1 MSAIY
6 ANILTIG
13 DEILYGQITD
23 TNSQWISAELDKLGF
38 RVKKKISIGDQK
50 DIILQ
55 TLKESLAE
63 VSIVIIT
70 GGLGPTN
77 DDITKKTIAE
87 FFNVSM
93 NRNQEV
99 FDYLKA
105 YFEKRGREF
114 APLNQ
119 TQADLPANAQV
130 IPNTRG
136 TAPGMWLEHEGKV
149 IISLPGVPY
158 EMKGIMTDSGLEKL
172 RAYFNP
178 PVILHR
184 VIKTGGIG
192 ESSLAVMIEA
202 WENNLPDHIKLAY
215 LPSAGE
221 VKLRL
226 TGSGSNREILAN
238 EIETQIQLVL
248 PLIQTHVYG
257 FDAETWESS
266 TARWLKENNYTLAT
280 AESCTGGYI
289 AHVLTLIPGSSAY
302 FKGSVIAYS
311 NEVKEDLLQVPDD
324 VLKQHGAVS
333 EPVVKAMAEEIRKKL
348 KTTFGIATSGIAGPD
363 GGTPEKPVGTVWI
376 AVSSEGKISTQLLQL
391 TAMRDVN
398 IRLTALNV
406 FKLLRKHIQ

>member
-6 ANILTIG
+6 ANIITIG

-50 DIILQ
+50 EIILQ

-63 VSIVIIT
+63 ASIVIIT

-87 FFNVSM
+87 YFNVSM
-93 NRNQEV
+93 TRNQEV
-99 FDYLKA
+99 FDYLKT

-119 TQADLPANAQV
+119 TQADIPSNAQV

-136 TAPGMWLEHEGKV
+136 TAPGMWFEQDGKV

-158 EMKGIMTDSGLEKL
+158 EMKGILSDSGLEKL
-172 RAYFNP
+172 RAHFNP
-178 PVILHR
+178 PAILHR

-192 ESSLAVMIEA
+192 ESIIAIIIKD
-202 WENNLPDHIKLAY
+202 WENKLPKHIRLAY

-226 TGSGSNREILAN
+226 TGTGTNRETLAK
-238 EIETQIQLVL
+238 EIEAQIQLVL
-248 PLIQTHVYG
+248 PLIQAHVYG
-257 FDAETWESS
+257 FDEETWESS
-266 TARWLKENNYTLAT
+266 TARWLKENNYTIAT
-280 AESCTGGYI
+280 AESCTGGYV
-289 AHVLTLIPGSSAY
+289 AHLLTLIPGSSAY

-311 NEVKEDLLQVPDD
+311 NDVKSNLLDVPSEI
-324 VLKQHGAVS
+324 LQKHGAVS
-333 EPVVKAMAEEIRKKL
+333 EPVVEQMAKDIRQKMN
-348 KTTFGIATSGIAGPD
+348 TTFGIATSGIAGPD

-376 AVSSEGKISTQLLQL
+376 AVASESKVSTQLLQL

-398 IRLTALNV
+398 IRLTALNI
-406 FKLLRKHIQ
+406 FKLLRKHLQ

>member
-50 DIILQ
+50 EIILQ

-63 VSIVIIT
+63 ASIVIIT

-87 FFNVSM
+87 YFNVPM
-93 NRNQEV
+93 TRNQEV
-99 FDYLKA
+99 FDYLAA

-119 TQADLPANAQV
+119 TQADIPANAQV

-136 TAPGMWLEHEGKV
+136 TAPGMWFEHEGKV

-158 EMKGIMTDSGLEKL
+158 EMKGILSDSGLEKL
-172 RAYFNP
+172 RQHFNP

-192 ESSLAVMIEA
+192 ESTIAVIIKD
-202 WENNLPDHIKLAY
+202 WEENLPEHIRLAY

-226 TGSGSNREILAN
+226 TGTGTNREKLSQ
-238 EIETQIQLVL
+238 EIEVQIQQVL

-257 FDAETWESS
+257 FDEETWESS
-266 TARWLKENNYTLAT
+266 TARWLKENNYTIAT
-280 AESCTGGYI
+280 AESCTGGYV
-289 AHVLTLIPGSSAY
+289 AHLLTLIPGSSAY

-311 NEVKEDLLQVPDD
+311 NEVKSNLLDVPSEI
-324 VLKQHGAVS
+324 LQKHGAVS
-333 EPVVKAMAEEIRKKL
+333 EPVVEQMAKDIRQKMN
-348 KTTFGIATSGIAGPD
+348 TTFGIATSGIAGPD

-376 AVSSEGKISTQLLQL
+376 AVASESKVSTQLLQL

-406 FKLLRKHIQ
+406 FKLLRKHLQ